1 MRALLA
7 RAFDAAAYAAAAF
20 MIGTLVFVLL
30 GVFGRI
36 LGFHLRGTDAYAGYC
51 MAASGFLA
59 LAHTLQRN
67 EHIRVT
73 LVLDHVGPRARR
85 ALEVL
90 CLAASTA
97 LAGLLAGYSVRL
109 AWQSHAFNDIS
120 TATDATPLWI
130 PQLGMATGSLLLALA
145 FADAFSSL
153 LRGGPPAPAPA
164 SPEPARME

>member
-90 CLAASTA
+90 CLAAGTA

-109 AWQSHAFNDIS
+109 A
-120 TATDATPLWI
+120 
-130 PQLGMATGSLLLALA
+130 
-145 FADAFSSL
+145 
-153 LRGGPPAPAPA
+153 
-164 SPEPARME
+164 